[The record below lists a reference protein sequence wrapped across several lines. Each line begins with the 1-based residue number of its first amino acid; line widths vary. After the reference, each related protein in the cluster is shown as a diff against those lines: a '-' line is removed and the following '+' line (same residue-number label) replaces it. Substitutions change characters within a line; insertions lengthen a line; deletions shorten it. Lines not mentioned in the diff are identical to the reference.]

1 MSANR
6 NIRRRL
12 RRKIVECRKGLEW
25 LREEAADEDDPF
37 ESRELLSLA
46 TETEAAA
53 DAAEQLL
60 SERG

>member
-25 LREEAADEDDPF
+25 LREEAAADE
-37 ESRELLSLA
+37 
-46 TETEAAA
+46 
-53 DAAEQLL
+53 AEQLL